1 MRIRQMGM
9 TAAACCA
16 FSGFAVAVAMAP
28 AAMADPELLP
38 PPPAPAPGPAP
49 EELIQA
55 AAGDPAVPSEGLP
68 AEVPHLSSLENLPPG
83 TAAAP
88 LDPPQG
94 RGLSYLRDL
103 WHAVQ
108 TQEVSGGDALLLLT
122 QRPMDPAA
130 VPPPGMPAGPMPLPE
145 PVPAP
150 APTP

>member
-1 MRIRQMGM
+1 MRIRQMGI

-16 FSGFAVAVAMAP
+16 FTGFAVAVAMAP
-28 AAMADPELLP
+28 VAAADPALP
-38 PPPAPAPGPAP
+38 PPPPAPAP

-55 AAGDPAVPSEGLP
+55 AGVP
-68 AEVPHLSSLENLPPG
+68 AEGVPHLSSLEHLPPG

-88 LDPPQG
+88 VDPPQG

-108 TQEVSGGDALLLLT
+108 TQEVSAGDAVMLFT

-130 VPPPGMPAGPMPLPE
+130 VPPPGVPAGPMP
-145 PVPAP
+145 PAP
-150 APTP
+150 VLPPDAPTP